1 MKFYRFVYTYSMC
14 LCILYTCV
22 SEQKYFEQKAKT
34 LKNQFVR
41 FFPLNYNICTFFLL
55 KCYARNDYFNR
66 QHRHLSTMLTKSVI
80 STQQQTTPV
89 TQSN

>member
-1 MKFYRFVYTYSMC
+1 MKFHRFVYTYYMC
-14 LCILYTCV
+14 IPIPNMCA
-22 SEQKYFEQKAKT
+22 SEEEYFEQKAKT
-34 LKNQFVR
+34 LKNQFVK

-80 STQQQTTPV
+80 STQQQATPV